1 MKDLSRV
8 TVNQTYQTADYSLFK
23 KLKGNRPLSM
33 VHVKRLE
40 DSIKKY
46 GMLEVDLIVNEHFE
60 VIDGQNRLQAAKN
73 AKAPIN
79 YKVVKGY
86 GLREAKILN
95 ENMAKWNKAEH
106 LESYCELG
114 YPEYLKFKEFMKEYK
129 GYFSFLSCE
138 KLLTLRRGFRSEMI
152 NGKQVSSKY
161 FEHGYLKI
169 PDLNKSHKY
178 AQQIIEIKPF
188 YKGFNRTGFV
198 QTMISLYQ
206 NKHFS
211 HDEFLRKLGAT
222 GAPRLEDCGRVEQYK
237 FLIEDIYNF
246 RRSNKVNLRYS

>member
-1 MKDLSRV
+1 MKDLSRI

-60 VIDGQNRLQAAKN
+60 VIDGQNRLQAARN
-73 AKAPIN
+73 AKSPVN

-95 ENMAKWNKAEH
+95 ENMAKWNRAEH

-114 YPEYLKFKEFMKEYK
+114 YPEYLKFREFMKEYK
-129 GYFSFLSCE
+129 AYFSFLSCE
-138 KLLTLRRGFRSEMI
+138 KLLTLRVSGKSDKV
-152 NGKQVSSKY
+152 NGRNVLSKY
-161 FEHGYLKI
+161 FEHGYLSI
-169 PDLNKSHKY
+169 PDLAKSHKY

-198 QTMISLYQ
+198 QTMISLFQ
-206 NKHFS
+206 NNNFN
-211 HDEFLRKLGAT
+211 HDEFIRKLGAS
-222 GAPRLEDCGRVEQYK
+222 GAPKLEDCGRVEQYK

-246 RRSNKVNLRYS
+246 RRSDKVNLRY